1 MFILT
6 LVLLGQSPDSDE
18 KIIYFNINT
27 MAMSE
32 IGAKIIWYGSMIY
45 MILVLY
51 LVFFGFPKK
60 IRPFRQPITT
70 VLIAVP
76 IIYVVIFKL
85 GYWLKDTL
93 GEFLGKIAL
102 LFLCKFIK
110 LKDAIVNFIEKDVKP
125 TSVFLRVVLAVQI
138 LFLAGYFLWPT
149 IRYAYLMKS
158 KDVSGDIKKTLNEEK
173 KNLMLEVIENNKKYE
188 KKMGEF
194 KEYIWDDFYN
204 FEHSKNERIKAL
216 WNNEVVKKLYLH
228 CRDYSTEDS
237 VYALDAIDTSL
248 SRDRNFYASAKEV
261 EEDEDSDIV
270 RNVSKIKESDKDIVK
285 KGLYYKK
292 KKNTSDN
299 DYKVGNLVKFSLGGW
314 GDIYKEG
321 KIIGLNKDNTYN
333 IKPDQDEN
341 DKYEKRNRVMKIK
354 NRDDREKE
362 KRERDK
368 AKVGDFI
375 KGTPVS
381 ISEKVNEMY
390 RLKMI
395 DLSEIE
401 YLSDVIQDWKDKR
414 YEEGSYAVRKDRQL
428 FNEKFKKFSSEISD
442 KLHELKEKIA
452 KSLTDIKLI
461 NHKLKNIDLVAKPVV
476 LVNKPTICQKKI
488 KLSGVMSV
496 DNKNKLIS
504 LLKKKKTSR
513 DELGEKK
520 YSVENRSKYN
530 QLTKEINEL
539 QMDISANDHLN
550 ELYFDIPQEA
560 SLSTW
565 IFLNSHLQNVK
576 PGYMTLINY
585 MNRPKI
591 EYSARPENDIQ
602 LTINKDNVIKLAQD
616 HDARIKLQTW
626 NHLVVNYKRDR
637 VDIFLNGK
645 LVASS
650 KVTFLPNITLLGNKK
665 NQMEDEY
672 NKMDMQ
678 LTKAKKK
685 KKEIEEKAKKEG
697 WDVNT
702 DESGEAG
709 FCTTTK
715 RGVHTKPPE
724 NNFENKTCY
733 TTKEQSTLW
742 CGYEKVRYKGG
753 HGYFCMAKGDKYI
766 QELKKRYSSI
776 REQAEEKVKAAEKEK
791 NSAEL
796 KWDIAVTEYNDE
808 TRETNKIFK
817 VRNVNQ
823 LSNNIYIGPDQDGDN
838 DGHLAYI
845 CNATYYRYALEKQK
859 IEDMYSMLKDKLEPI
874 VY

>member
-1 MFILT
+1 
-6 LVLLGQSPDSDE
+6 
-18 KIIYFNINT
+18 
-27 MAMSE
+27 
-32 IGAKIIWYGSMIY
+32 
-45 MILVLY
+45 
-51 LVFFGFPKK
+51 
-60 IRPFRQPITT
+60 
-70 VLIAVP
+70 
-76 IIYVVIFKL
+76 
-85 GYWLKDTL
+85 
-93 GEFLGKIAL
+93 
-102 LFLCKFIK
+102 
-110 LKDAIVNFIEKDVKP
+110 
-125 TSVFLRVVLAVQI
+125 
-138 LFLAGYFLWPT
+138 
-149 IRYAYLMKS
+149 
-158 KDVSGDIKKTLNEEK
+158 
-173 KNLMLEVIENNKKYE
+173 
-188 KKMGEF
+188 MGEF

-216 WNNEVVKKLYLH
+216 WNNNVVVRKLYLH

-248 SRDRNFYASAKEV
+248 SRDRNFYAPPKEV
-261 EEDEDSDIV
+261 EEDEEDD
-270 RNVSKIKESDKDIVK
+270 
-285 KGLYYKK
+285 
-292 KKNTSDN
+292 T
-299 DYKVGNLVKFSLGGW
+299 
-314 GDIYKEG
+314 
-321 KIIGLNKDNTYN
+321 
-333 IKPDQDEN
+333 
-341 DKYEKRNRVMKIK
+341 EKRNKVMKIK

-401 YLSDVIQDWKDKR
+401 YSSDVIQDWKDKR

-428 FNEKFKKFSSEISD
+428 FDEKFKKFSSEISN

-488 KLSGVMSV
+488 KLTGVMSDV
-496 DNKNKLIS
+496 TKTKLDD
-504 LLKKKKTSR
+504 LLNKKKKSR
-513 DELGEKK
+513 DELGKKK

-530 QLTKEINEL
+530 QLTKDMDEL
-539 QMDISANDHLN
+539 KMDISANDHLN

-565 IFLNSHLQNVK
+565 IFLNSHLRNVK

-591 EYSARPENDIQ
+591 EYSAGKNDIQ
-602 LTINKDNVIKLAQD
+602 LTININKVNKVNNEANVIKLAKD

-645 LVASS
+645 LVAS
-650 KVTFLPNITLLGNKK
+650 
-665 NQMEDEY
+665 
-672 NKMDMQ
+672 
-678 LTKAKKK
+678 LTAPKYLSAP
-685 KKEIEEKAKKEG
+685 
-697 WDVNT
+697 T
-702 DESGEAG
+702 RLSG
-709 FCTTTK
+709 
-715 RGVHTKPPE
+715 
-724 NNFENKTCY
+724 
-733 TTKEQSTLW
+733 S
-742 CGYEKVRYKGG
+742 
-753 HGYFCMAKGDKYI
+753 
-766 QELKKRYSSI
+766 
-776 REQAEEKVKAAEKEK
+776 
-791 NSAEL
+791 
-796 KWDIAVTEYNDE
+796 
-808 TRETNKIFK
+808 
-817 VRNVNQ
+817 NQ
-823 LSNNIYIGPDQDGDN
+823 LSNNIYIGPDTDDDN